1 MKQDLK
7 WWQKSIA
14 YQVYPKS
21 FYDSNGDGIGDL
33 RGIIQKLD
41 YIQELGTDL
50 LYLNPIC
57 KSPMKDNGYDVSD
70 YYEID
75 PMFGTTEDMKELIHE
90 ADKRGIHV
98 IMDMVLNHCSDQ
110 HEWFQQVLK
119 DPEGEYADYFFLRK
133 GEGENPPNNWRSIFG
148 GSAWEKIPGSEYYYL
163 HLFTKE
169 QVDLNWDNPRLREK
183 MYRMMNYW
191 LDLGVSGFRLDA
203 VTYMKKKEGLPS
215 FPADGPDGLVSVK
228 HGTLNQP
235 GLEAFLKEMKEKTY
249 GKGDYFVIGEMED
262 ADVHSMQNFI
272 SLKNGY
278 FSCIFEVSHL
288 SLGRKAPN
296 YFWFE
301 EEEWDPDELRDQLL
315 NSQTVLCPDM
325 WIATFLECHDIP
337 RAADRL
343 LREEGK
349 NFYGFSMLG
358 MMYLYL
364 WGTPFIYQGQELG
377 MRNFA
382 FPELK
387 DYDDCSTH
395 NQYELAREY
404 GFTEAEALKIAQK
417 GSRDNARYPMPW
429 NSGKN
434 GGFTEGTPW
443 LPVNPDHKKINVE
456 KEREDKNSLL
466 SFYKKMIALK
476 RSEEYSEVLATGKIT
491 PFQREQK
498 GIFAYTRSNDSQSL
512 RVICNNQN
520 ESCQIELPKAFR
532 VLLNNHSC
540 LEKKEKTIELLP
552 YQAVLLEDL

>member
-21 FYDSNGDGIGDL
+21 FYDSDGDGIGDL
-33 RGIIQKLD
+33 RGIIGKLD

-169 QVDLNWDNPRLREK
+169 QVDLNWDNPRLREE

-382 FPELK
+382 FPEL
-387 DYDDCSTH
+387 SM
-395 NQYELAREY
+395 NLQEPMA
-404 GFTEAEALKIAQK
+404 
-417 GSRDNARYPMPW
+417 SR
-429 NSGKN
+429 
-434 GGFTEGTPW
+434 
-443 LPVNPDHKKINVE
+443 
-456 KEREDKNSLL
+456 
-466 SFYKKMIALK
+466 K
-476 RSEEYSEVLATGKIT
+476 RR
-491 PFQREQK
+491 P
-498 GIFAYTRSNDSQSL
+498 
-512 RVICNNQN
+512 
-520 ESCQIELPKAFR
+520 
-532 VLLNNHSC
+532 
-540 LEKKEKTIELLP
+540 
-552 YQAVLLEDL
+552 

>member
-21 FYDSNGDGIGDL
+21 FYDSDGDGIGDL

-228 HGTLNQP
+228 HGTLNQQ

-395 NQYELAREY
+395 NQYELARAH

-434 GGFTEGTPW
+434 GGFTKGTPW
-443 LPVNPDHKKINVE
+443 LPVNPDHKENNVE

-520 ESCQIELPKAFR
+520 ESCRIELPKAFR
-532 VLLNNHSC
+532 VLLNNHRC
-540 LEKKEKTIELLP
+540 LEKKGKTIELLP